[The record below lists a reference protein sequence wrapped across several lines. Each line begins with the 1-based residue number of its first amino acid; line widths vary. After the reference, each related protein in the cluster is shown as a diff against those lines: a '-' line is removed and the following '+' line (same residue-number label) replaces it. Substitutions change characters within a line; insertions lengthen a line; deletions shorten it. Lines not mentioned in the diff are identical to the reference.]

1 MDCRV
6 RVLGHLDPTWQQR
19 FDGLHIT
26 PEEAGTTLLSG
37 SLPDQA
43 ALQGILLQI
52 VRLGLALVSLETCEA
67 PGAEMTRRENAQ
79 RTRNDQRATAHGA
92 YALNA
97 DEIRRSRDI
106 RDTRDTRERRRR
118 EQ

>member
-1 MDCRV
+1 MYCHIRV
-6 RVLGHLDPTWQQR
+6 HGHLDPSWQHR
-19 FDGLHIT
+19 FAGLHVT
-26 PEEAGTTLLSG
+26 PEAAGTTLLSG
-37 SLPDQA
+37 SLSDQA
-43 ALQGILLQI
+43 ALQGMLLQI
-52 VRLGLALVSLETCEA
+52 VRLGLVLLLLETGEG
-67 PGAEMTRRENAQ
+67 PDAEEREENAQ

-97 DEIRRSRDI
+97 DEIRGSRDI